1 MTTKKLPEKRQGFL
15 ELNAERT
22 RQLMRAYLP
31 DLPENDAHPFVLDF
45 LFAAWL
51 DDPERG
57 GLSEGEVVAA
67 ISCAFGQFL
76 ADRYGFY
83 WFVDADEKMGSGLGV
98 MRDEPEIR
106 VFPGGHCSQSR
117 GRRGARVS
125 GRHPPLSLDRTRA
138 GLFVAMAPQSAL
150 GATVAVITGDAP
162 PSRRLVA

>member
-106 VFPGGHCSQSR
+106 VFPADIVHKAVDAEER
-117 GRRGARVS
+117 GFLEDI
-125 GRHPPLSLDRTRA
+125 H
-138 GLFVAMAPQSAL
+138 
-150 GATVAVITGDAP
+150 
-162 PSRRLVA
+162 RLVLIELARAYS